1 MPYKTCWLPGMEST
15 QNIAD
20 HWDELK
26 SHYAQNLAAGV
37 DLPGWAAKSF
47 RPVEMAVLG
56 AIRDAAYKA
65 PNGACSLTVGE
76 IAKLAE
82 VDLRTAIR
90 AITMA
95 IAGGLIERD
104 GGDLFNR

>member
-1 MPYKTCWLPGMEST
+1 MEST
-15 QNIAD
+15 QESGD
-20 HWDELK
+20 QWDELK
-26 SHYAQNLAAGV
+26 SKYAQNLATGV

-47 RPVEMAVLG
+47 RPLDLAVLG

-65 PNGACSLTVGE
+65 PSGACSLAVSD
-76 IAKLAE
+76 IAELAE

-90 AITMA
+90 AITLA

-104 GGDLFNR
+104 GGDLFNRHIRYKVG